1 MQEKPP
7 LMKTPT
13 SMAYKI
19 QELEIKIMDLEAKL
33 KGKKNG
39 KKGKKIK
46 V

>member
-13 SMAYKI
+13 AMAFKI

-39 KKGKKIK
+39 KNDRK
-46 V
+46 